1 MKIKEL
7 KKYFELFNPD
17 MYNPEEWAK
26 KTEAAGMKYAVITT
40 NSGSWG
46 YFRNEKTFK

>member
-17 MYNPEEWAK
+17 MYNPEGWTK
-26 KTEAAGMKYAVITT
+26 KNKSSRHEICRYYYQSRFIGLL
-40 NSGSWG
+40 SQ
-46 YFRNEKTFK
+46 